1 VYQVEIEPGE
11 TASISVVPPP
21 SALTVTASA
30 PGEVFVD
37 GQRAGETPLTDY
49 PVNLGTRDIV
59 VRAASGAERRFTT
72 TVTTVPVRLDVDFS
86 KP

>member
-1 VYQVEIEPGE
+1 M
-11 TASISVVPPP
+11 PPP
-21 SALTVTASA
+21 STLTVTASA

-37 GQRAGETPLTDY
+37 GQRVGETPLTDY